1 MLYYTRTKFAEADR
15 EGHGMCGRYQFT
27 AEQSAELQEIVQEV
41 QRRCG
46 KEAWM
51 PGEIRPSLKAPVLV
65 EQQGRVEAD
74 LMRWSFQTQKSL
86 MINAR
91 SESAEGKPLF
101 RDSVQTRRCAIPA
114 TGFYEWSADKRKY
127 LFRLPDAQAL
137 YLAGIYEQRQD
148 ERRYCILTTKANESV
163 RGIHPRMPVVLRREE
178 IDGWIMEPGAFRR
191 MLKKIP
197 PQLLATAED
206 NQTSLW

>member
-1 MLYYTRTKFAEADR
+1 
-15 EGHGMCGRYQFT
+15 MCGRYQFT
-27 AEQSAELQEIVQEV
+27 AERCAELQEIVQEIR
-41 QRRCG
+41 RRCG
-46 KEAWM
+46 KDAWT

-65 EQQGRVEAD
+65 EREGRVEAV
-74 LMRWSFQTQKSL
+74 LMRWGFQTQKSL
-86 MINAR
+86 IINAR
-91 SESAEGKPLF
+91 SESTEEKPLF
-101 RDSVQTRRCAIPA
+101 RDSVQTRRCVVP
-114 TGFYEWSADKRKY
+114 TSGFYEWSADKRKC

-137 YLAGIYEQRQD
+137 YMAGIYDQRQD
-148 ERRYCILTTKANESV
+148 ESYYCILTTEANESV

-178 IDGWIMEPGAFRR
+178 ISGWLMEPSTFRR

>member
-1 MLYYTRTKFAEADR
+1 
-15 EGHGMCGRYQFT
+15 MCGRYQFT
-27 AEQSAELQEIVQEV
+27 AELQEIVQAV

-46 KEAWM
+46 RDAWTL
-51 PGEIRPSLKAPVLV
+51 GEIRPSLKAPVLV
-65 EQQGRVEAD
+65 ERQGGVETD
-74 LMRWSFQTQKSL
+74 LMRWGFQTQKSL
-86 MINAR
+86 IINAR
-91 SESAEGKPLF
+91 SESAEEKPLF
-101 RDSVQTRRCAIPA
+101 RDNVQTRRCVVPA
-114 TGFYEWSADKRKY
+114 SGFYEWSTDKRKY

-137 YLAGIYEQRQD
+137 YMAGIYEQRQD
-148 ERRYCILTTKANESV
+148 ERCYCILTTEANASV

-178 IDGWIMEPGAFRR
+178 IDGWIMAPSAFRR